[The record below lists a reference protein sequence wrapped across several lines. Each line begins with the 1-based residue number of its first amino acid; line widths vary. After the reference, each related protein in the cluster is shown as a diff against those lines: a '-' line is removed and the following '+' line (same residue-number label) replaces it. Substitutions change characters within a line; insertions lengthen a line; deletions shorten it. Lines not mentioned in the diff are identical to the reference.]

1 MGEDMLFQAI
11 ENQRALVEAAKSKT
25 LKARR
30 QIQELSE
37 KAKSDGEGPSQNPV
51 PTTPV
56 VEEPIEPFPFEI
68 WHE

>member
-1 MGEDMLFQAI
+1 MGEKMLFQAI
-11 ENQRALVEAAKSKT
+11 QKQRTLVEAAKNKT

-37 KAKSDGEGPSQNPV
+37 KAKSGGEGPSQKPG

-56 VEEPIEPFPFEI
+56 VEEPVEPFPFEI